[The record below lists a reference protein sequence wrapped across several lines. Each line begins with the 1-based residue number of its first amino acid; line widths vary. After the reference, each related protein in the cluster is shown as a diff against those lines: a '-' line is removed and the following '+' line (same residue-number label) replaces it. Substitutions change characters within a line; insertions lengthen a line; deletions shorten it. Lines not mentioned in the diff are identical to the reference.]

1 MKNIIKALLEIAIV
15 GVITFLILGL
25 MILGLNGCSKSDRV
39 NFNIKQ
45 DADNFKVTRRVIAL
59 NTRTNEPLFSVEGK
73 ISINT
78 DNDGDLNVTIKTD
91 EDSHKLFYAHLS
103 KDVTYTSVQIDA
115 SDVDPYAYDIQ
126 FFPAKEAIE
135 HGLINIRNTDE
146 ED

>member
-15 GVITFLILGL
+15 GVITFL
-25 MILGLNGCSKSDRV
+25 ILGLNGCSKSDRV

-78 DNDGDLNVTIKTD
+78 DDDGDLNVTIKTD
-91 EDSHKLFYAHLS
+91 EDSYKLFYAHLS
-103 KDVTYTSVQIDA
+103 KDITYTSVQIDV

>member
-1 MKNIIKALLEIAIV
+1 MKKIIKALLEIAIV
-15 GVITFLILGL
+15 GVIIFL
-25 MILGLNGCSKSDRV
+25 ILGLNGCSKADRV

-78 DNDGDLNVTIKTD
+78 DDDGDLNVTIKTD
-91 EDSHKLFYAHLS
+91 EDSYKLFYAHLS
-103 KDVTYTSVQIDA
+103 KDITYTSVQIDV